1 MAHENE
7 RHGESAAFG
16 ATVTED
22 MFQERTDR
30 DGRAAARQTRYH
42 KYSRTGLANLFEG
55 ACKLSA
61 NFEKKKFLSHAH
73 GNFEKQNKVS
83 EHSIIIINYYIIFI
97 SVYCN

>member
-61 NFEKKKFLSHAH
+61 NFEEKKFFRMHTGILKS
-73 GNFEKQNKVS
+73 KTRS
-83 EHSIIIINYYIIFI
+83 RSIP
-97 SVYCN
+97 